1 MKQLFVGSHP
11 NTVRF
16 SDLDSRDRVC
26 EIRVLIANA
35 YTILRDAIGEKAKDE
50 SSIFHGPWL
59 VFRNLMNEHPATC
72 LEEYRHASIYFDAD
86 TENMVTEIADLI
98 EQHIELTRQT
108 ISLKGIHQHQ
118 ADAMI
123 SIDDT
128 TQNTMREVTV
138 RVGLGKTRS
147 VLSETESN
155 NPHLV
160 LADSVRAYIQNAA
173 KTASV
178 FAFCSRLTNKLGS
191 DCYDR
196 YDDMTQEE
204 MIDCVHGL
212 ILASAQSVEQIQGHV
227 RHYIKALSMPE
238 WKWFGSNYQAAD
250 DENFALPS

>member
-16 SDLDSRDRVC
+16 SELDSRDRVC

-50 SSIFHGPWL
+50 ANVFHGPWL

-72 LEEYRHASIYFDAD
+72 LDEYRHASIYFDAD

-98 EQHIELTRQT
+98 EQHIQLSREAC
-108 ISLKGIHQHQ
+108 ILKGPRGHQT
-118 ADAMI
+118 DVLI
-123 SIDDT
+123 GIDDT
-128 TQNTMREVTV
+128 AQNTMREVTV

-155 NPHLV
+155 NPHLI
-160 LADSVRAYIQNAA
+160 LADSVRAYAQNAA
-173 KTASV
+173 KIKGV
-178 FAFCSRLTNKLGS
+178 FLFCTRLTKKLRS

-196 YDDMTQEE
+196 YEDMTQEE

-212 ILASAQSVEQIQGHV
+212 ILASSQSVEQIQGHV
-227 RHYIKALSMPE
+227 RQCIQVLSMPE
-238 WKWFGSNYQAAD
+238 WKWFGSNDQAAD
-250 DENFALPS
+250 DENFALRG

>member
-16 SDLDSRDRVC
+16 SELDSRDRVC

-50 SSIFHGPWL
+50 SSVFHGPWL

-98 EQHIELTRQT
+98 EQHIELTRQS
-108 ISLKGIHQHQ
+108 INLKGLHQHQ

-123 SIDDT
+123 GIAAGPDT
-128 TQNTMREVTV
+128 REVTI
-138 RVGLGKTRS
+138 RVGAGKTRN
-147 VLSETESN
+147 VAREIESN
-155 NPHLV
+155 NPHLI
-160 LADSVRAYIQNAA
+160 LADSVRAYAHDAA
-173 KTASV
+173 KIKGV
-178 FAFCSRLTNKLGS
+178 FLFCTLLTKKLKS
-191 DCYDR
+191 DCYSR
-196 YDDMTQEE
+196 YEDMTQEE

-212 ILASAQSVEQIQGHV
+212 ILASSQSVEQIQGHV
-227 RHYIKALSMPE
+227 RRCIHSLSMPE
-238 WKWFGSNYQAAD
+238 WKWFGSNDQAAD